1 MQKPEQKNGL
11 VIEDEGASPQ
21 KKQKEEAE
29 AEAER
34 QRVEQEKQ
42 DEIKRK

>member
-11 VIEDEGASPQ
+11 VLEDERAAQ
-21 KKQKEEAE
+21 EKKQKEEAE

-42 DEIKRK
+42 DEIKKK